1 MAKWVFHNNG
11 FLEEEKAL
19 IHFKDL
25 SFQRGYG
32 VFDFLRLSGNKP
44 LFLANHLHRFFSSAQ
59 AMHLPVPLGR
69 AELEMAILS
78 LIQKNDLPGSG
89 VRISLSGGYSED
101 GYTIG
106 KPALVIS
113 QQSISLPTE
122 AQVQQGIRL
131 LSYTYQRPLPQIKSI
146 DYQVAVWL
154 QPERIRA
161 GADDILYA
169 QNGWI
174 SECPRSN
181 FFIVTNE
188 NKLVTPSTNALAGIT
203 RSKVLAIANE
213 FLTVEERPVS
223 LEELKTAKEAF
234 ITSTTKLLL
243 PVAAMDEN
251 IFPQRT
257 ITFDLLERFKAVC
270 AAVALT

>member
-1 MAKWVFHNNG
+1 MAKWVFHNND

-32 VFDFLRLSGNKP
+32 VFDFLRLAGTKP
-44 LFLANHLHRFFSSAQ
+44 LFLTNHLQRFYSSAE
-59 AMHLPVPLGR
+59 AMRLPVALNR
-69 AELEMAILS
+69 AELETAIHS
-78 LIQKNDLPGSG
+78 LIQKNDLPDSG

-106 KPALVIS
+106 KPSFLIS
-113 QQSISLPTE
+113 QQTISLPAQ
-122 AQVQQGIRL
+122 AQVQKGIRL
-131 LSYTYQRPLPQIKSI
+131 LSYNYQRPLPQIKSI

-154 QPERIRA
+154 QPERKRA

-181 FFIVTNE
+181 FFVITNE
-188 NKLVTPSTNALAGIT
+188 NKLVTPSTTALAGIT
-203 RSKVLAIANE
+203 RSKVLAIAKE

-223 LEELKTAKEAF
+223 LEELQTAKEAF
-234 ITSTTKLLL
+234 ITSTTKQIL
-243 PVAAMDEN
+243 PVAAVDGTPFREK
-251 IFPQRT
+251 T
-257 ITFDLLERFKAVC
+257 ITLELLERFKAVC
-270 AAVALT
+270 TAEVSR